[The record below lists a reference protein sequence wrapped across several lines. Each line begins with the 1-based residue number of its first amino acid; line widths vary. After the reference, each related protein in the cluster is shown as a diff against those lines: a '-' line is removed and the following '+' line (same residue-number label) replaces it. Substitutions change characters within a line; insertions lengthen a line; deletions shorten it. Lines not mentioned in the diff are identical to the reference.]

1 MISKDIIHMRVILYF
16 TDRKSCINFYLDPG
30 CIIYRNW
37 IVCFPKSTIF
47 LFYLYQNVFLKYIKN
62 LGFIKSFLSVIY
74 KIPLIHTYPP
84 SYIYSSGGEGG
95 GMKRGNFRYLQICY
109 VKSRKLQSLL
119 PFNEGNL
126 PFRAWGPGG
135 RWLCNDSPFLYTPCP
150 SSGPRGEYMLYSI

>member
-62 LGFIKSFLSVIY
+62 LGFIESFFICNIQNPSNTHISPIIY
-74 KIPLIHTYPP
+74 IFQWW
-84 SYIYSSGGEGG
+84 GGG

-109 VKSRKLQSLL
+109 VMSRKLQSLL

-126 PFRAWGPGG
+126 PFRAWGPT
-135 RWLCNDSPFLYTPCP
+135 LCK
-150 SSGPRGEYMLYSI
+150 